1 LTLRIVRLG
10 TARTPEEGVRIGA
23 VRRPPRG
30 VRKGDYAKLG
40 YYDAWLPELAP
51 SSKWVSWALSAPWTP
66 ARWARYARNYR
77 GEMRAPTA
85 ERLIELLAALS
96 QRADFSLGCYCEH
109 EDRCHRSLLAELLR
123 RRGAKLAMSSA
134 KQRAAA
140 RRNIGK
146 AAKAARKKRT
156 ISRLPKKT
164 RTALGKQASKVAK
177 QKRRKHR

>member
-1 LTLRIVRLG
+1 LTLRIVRWG
-10 TARTPEEGVRIGA
+10 SERMANEGLRIGA

-30 VRKGDYAKLG
+30 VSKADYAKLD
-40 YYDAWLPELAP
+40 YYDVWLPELAP
-51 SSKWVSWALSAPWTP
+51 SQKWVRWALSAPWSEK
-66 ARWARYARNYR
+66 RWARYARNYGR
-77 GEMRAPTA
+77 EMRAPTA
-85 ERLIELLAALS
+85 QRVLDLLAALS
-96 QRADFSLGCYCEH
+96 HRVNFSLGCYCER

-123 RRGAKLAMSSA
+123 SRGAKVAMSSA

-177 QKRRKHR
+177 RKRRKHR